1 MPQAAPTQTESA
13 SGMSRLTWTEKLG
26 YGLGEFGSEMV
37 WGMSITFLLYFYTD
51 VFGISAAAAGTLLM
65 MARICDAM
73 LDPVMGMIT
82 ERVTTRWGKFR
93 PYLLFGTP
101 VLGILLV
108 LTFTTPNF
116 GSGGKLLYAYL
127 TYISLGVVYTVVNL
141 PYGALASTMTQEPD
155 DRNALSAYRS
165 FFARAG
171 DGLFVGL
178 ATPALV
184 MALGR
189 GNHAQGFQLT
199 AVIYALLGSAALW
212 FTFSTCHERYV
223 ASGHVKLSIPQ
234 VVAALRHNGP
244 FFLLMVSF
252 LFFVSAAFTRN
263 SASVYYMTY
272 NVQRPEL
279 LGPLLASGTIAS
291 LIGIPFSQPLARRIG
306 KRNTFIVGLAGWA
319 LSGVAMYLTP
329 YVAVQLL
336 FACYS
341 IGYIAF
347 GLSFGLFW
355 SLISDTVEYSEWK
368 TGVRAEGGIY
378 SIASFLM
385 KLCSAMAGIAPAMV
399 LSLSGYVPNTAQ
411 SETALNGINWIMTVL
426 PAVFGV
432 MAITPLMLYRLDEAL
447 FARIVADLRRRRSAA
462 HDGTSVRGRANA
474 A

>member
-1 MPQAAPTQTESA
+1 MRQTSPTQTD
-13 SGMSRLTWTEKLG
+13 SGSDTRLTWTEKLG
-26 YGLGEFGSEMV
+26 YGLGDFGSQMV
-37 WGMSITFLLYFYTD
+37 WAMSITFLLYFYTD
-51 VFGISAAAAGTLLM
+51 VFGISAAAAGTLLLV
-65 MARICDAM
+65 ARIFDAM

-108 LTFTTPNF
+108 LTFTTPNL
-116 GSGGKLLYAYL
+116 GYGGKLLYAYV
-127 TYISLGVVYTVVNL
+127 TYISLGVVFTVVNL
-141 PYGALASTMTQEPD
+141 PYGALASTMTQQPD
-155 DRNALSAYRS
+155 DRNALSVYRS
-165 FFARAG
+165 FGARAG

-189 GNHAQGFQLT
+189 GDHAQGFQLT
-199 AVIYALLGSAALW
+199 AVLYALVGSAALW
-212 FTFSTCHERYV
+212 FTFRTCHERYV
-223 ASGHVKLSIPQ
+223 AAGYLRLSIHQ
-234 VVAALRHNGP
+234 VGHALRHNGP
-244 FFLLMVSF
+244 FFLLMTSF

-263 SASVYYMTY
+263 AGSVYYMTY

-306 KRNTFIVGLAGWA
+306 KRNTFIVGLSGWA
-319 LSGVAMYLTP
+319 LSSVAMYLTP
-329 YVAVQLL
+329 YADVWIL
-336 FACYS
+336 FACYAV
-341 IGYIAF
+341 GYITF

-355 SLISDTVEYSEWK
+355 SLIADTVEYSEWK

-385 KLCSAMAGIAPAMV
+385 KLCSAVAGIAPAMV

-432 MAITPLMLYRLDEAL
+432 MAIAPLMLYRLDEAL
-447 FARIVADLRRRRSAA
+447 FARIVADLRHRRGAA
-462 HDGTSVRGRANA
+462 HDGTSARGRANA